1 VPDVP
6 KFIKG
11 VAPLVRPGGIMLLST
26 LNRTYKAYAFMI
38 IAAELIL
45 RWVPAGTHQWQRFVT
60 PEELRA
66 ALRAAGLTPT
76 DTTGLVYNP
85 LWDEFSL
92 SRDTDVNYF
101 AAATRQG

>member
-1 VPDVP
+1 
-6 KFIKG
+6 
-11 VAPLVRPGGIMLLST
+11 
-26 LNRTYKAYAFMI
+26 
-38 IAAELIL
+38 
-45 RWVPAGTHQWQRFVT
+45 VT

-92 SRDTDVNYF
+92 ARDTDVNYF
-101 AAATRQG
+101 AAATREA